1 MTDQTQNPHDP
12 AARAILPISRGK
24 AYYAYVLLF
33 LLYMFD
39 YIDRQVV
46 VSVFPFLKAD
56 WELTDLQCGMLVSAV
71 YWSIVIFTLPV
82 SILIDRWSRKNSI
95 AIMAIFWSVASVACA
110 FTRNFTQLFAA
121 RTAIG
126 IGEAGYAPGGAT
138 LISTTFPK
146 AKRALMLGIWNAA
159 IPLGI
164 AIGTA
169 LGAVIAERWGWRHAF
184 GLVAIP
190 GFFIALLF
198 FRVKDYKTVSLAD
211 TLGQA
216 ESGAGDKVGVG
227 TVARDILGNRTL
239 LLIYMGFAASVFVT
253 TSLSTWLPSYF
264 QRTYHIPAGQAGFM
278 GGMVMLMSIIGAPL
292 GGFLADLWMKKTPNG
307 RPYFIA
313 LSSLITSIALFLSF
327 AVLQGTVQYV
337 MLIFAGITA
346 VAFVSGAMAIIQDVS
361 NPGLRATYFS
371 LNVVIQNLLGS
382 SLGPIVIG
390 SISDHYTLGT
400 AMAVMPVFSLA
411 AAAAF
416 ISASRFYSRAA
427 GRVEAIEAQIQAAP

>member
-1 MTDQTQNPHDP
+1 MIQQSPGTQP
-12 AARAILPISRGK
+12 IISRGR
-24 AYYAYVLLF
+24 AVYAYILLF

-46 VSVFPFLKAD
+46 VSIFPFLKSEWGLND
-56 WELTDLQCGMLVSAV
+56 MQCGMLVSAV
-71 YWSIVIFTLPV
+71 YWSIVIFTFPV

-95 AIMAIFWSVASVACA
+95 SIMAIFWSIASIACA

-146 AKRALMLGIWNAA
+146 ARRALMLGIWNAA

-169 LGAVIAERWGWRHAF
+169 LGGLIAELWGWRHAF

-190 GFFIALLF
+190 GLIVAVMFLW
-198 FRVKDYKTVSLAD
+198 VKDYKTVSLD
-211 TLGQA
+211 GTMGSSGG
-216 ESGAGDKVGVG
+216 EKGRRVGAGQVFK
-227 TVARDILGNRTL
+227 DILANKTL
-239 LLIYMGFAASVFVT
+239 LLVYLGFACSVFVT
-253 TSLSTWLPSYF
+253 TALATWLPSYF
-264 QRTYHIPAGQAGFM
+264 QRTHGVSAAQAGLM
-278 GGMVMLMSIIGAPL
+278 GGVVMLTAIIGAPL
-292 GGFLADLWMKKTPNG
+292 GGFLADLWMKKSPNG

-313 LSSLITSIALFLSF
+313 LSSVATAAILLLAFTVLHGTIQYMTLI
-327 AVLQGTVQYV
+327 V
-337 MLIFAGITA
+337 AGVTA

-361 NPGLRATYFS
+361 HPGLRATYFS

-382 SLGPIVIG
+382 SLAPIVVG
-390 SISDHYTLGT
+390 FISDQFNLGIALA
-400 AMAVMPVFSLA
+400 AMPLFSLVA
-411 AAAAF
+411 AVVFFCTSFFYVGAA
-416 ISASRFYSRAA
+416 RK
-427 GRVEAIEAQIQAAP
+427 VEVIEAKIQAAE